1 MVGVSGQAWKKCDTE
16 PRPGLPPAPAVRCP
30 RRAGGRSR
38 PLRFPAEGTERSGA
52 WAVCVH
58 VDRSYA
64 EDRAPKP
71 ALSPRT
77 GERRRAQ
84 PGTYAQSTASGR
96 GRRFKDWNPPASA
109 CTDLSPYTPSAGGD
123 VKLLTVAPSVPLR
136 RPEAVRPAR
145 RARLRL
151 PFCLRAA
158 RVSARRVAPDRTRGP
173 WRGSFADPDSTR
185 RARSAVPV
193 SSADPLAGPPP
204 GRTRPPPGA
213 FPPLAVRRD
222 RLWVGLEGPE
232 GKVARRS
239 GAERYSPSRHD
250 LAASR
255 GRGRRPL
262 PRLPGARVGGTGP
275 RSFPSPPAFFR
286 DGAPLCPRRDCRP
299 GRTVL
304 SAHPTASRRRA
315 GTGPRPR
322 APGVCGD
329 VGNPPDP
336 S

>member
-1 MVGVSGQAWKKCDTE
+1 MVTTVTE
-16 PRPGLPPAPAVRCP
+16 PRARPTSRSGGAVPPE
-30 RRAGGRSR
+30 AGGRSR

-145 RARLRL
+145 RARLPVVLPPSCPRL
-151 PFCLRAA
+151 GPTCGSGPYSGPLA
-158 RVSARRVAPDRTRGP
+158 RQLCRPVRPE
-173 WRGSFADPDSTR
+173 DSTR

-193 SSADPLAGPPP
+193 SADPLAGPPP